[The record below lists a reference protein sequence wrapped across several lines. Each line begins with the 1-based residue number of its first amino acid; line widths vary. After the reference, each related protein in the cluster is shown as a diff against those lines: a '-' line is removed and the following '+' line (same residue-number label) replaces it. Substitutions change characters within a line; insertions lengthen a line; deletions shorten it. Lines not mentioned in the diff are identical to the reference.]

1 MKHLLILTVFILG
14 LDANALSRPKW
25 VNSPDEFCP
34 PTLLCA
40 VGSGTGQM
48 NAQINAR
55 AEIGKI
61 FETKVKSKMTITTS
75 SSQESDADSI
85 LSGGMDEDTF
95 QQVTEASEAVL
106 DGVEIKETW
115 EDDESI
121 YALASLHKRKAADRL
136 ATKMDEL
143 DEKIKTHYDLGKRS
157 DLSKCLKFLKV
168 RTALDLRYEI
178 LKGRRYANAISYS
191 QIMKKKREK
200 SKLGTTVYLDFKE
213 VGKIS
218 EVGSWVGEKLLE
230 DDFKVVKRGNKQH
243 SFVVAGSLASEK
255 QHFNVKGFVKYKF
268 LLSIKSKNG
277 NGEQIGSVSHTVL
290 QTGRS
295 FTQAYAK
302 AVPSIKRF
310 INENL
315 DQLNMD

>member
-1 MKHLLILTVFILG
+1 MKLVLSLTFFLTATSVL
-14 LDANALSRPKW
+14 ALSKPKW
-25 VNSPDEFCP
+25 LSSPDEFCP

-55 AEIGKI
+55 AEIAKI

-75 SSQESDADSI
+75 SSQTSDADSI
-85 LSGGMDEDTF
+85 LSGGMDEDTY
-95 QQVTEASEAVL
+95 QQVTEAAEGVL
-106 DGVEIKETW
+106 DGVEIKESW
-115 EDDESI
+115 EDDESV

-136 ATKMDEL
+136 ASKMDEL

-178 LKGRRYANAISYS
+178 LKGRRYTNAISYS
-191 QIMKKKREK
+191 QIMKKKRAK
-200 SKLGTTVYLDFKE
+200 GKLGTTILLDFKE

-218 EVGSWVGEKLLE
+218 EVGTWVTEKLLE
-230 DDFKVVKRGNKQH
+230 EDFKVTRRKKNTHTFTVKG
-243 SFVVAGSLASEK
+243 ALASEK
-255 QHFNVKGFVKYKF
+255 QYFNVKGFVKYKF
-268 LLSIKSKNG
+268 LLSLKSKNK
-277 NGEQIGSVSHTVL
+277 NGEVVGSVSHTVL

-295 FTQAYAK
+295 FKQAYMNAI
-302 AVPSIKRF
+302 PSIKRF
-310 INENL
+310 INEDL